1 MDIRKIKP
9 NLLDI
14 LLLITIIFSIT
25 GFILARAEKTS
36 LNKVIEGKEDIGIEI
51 LIPDVFAPEE
61 GKTKIIFKVGEKSA
75 ITIRNR
81 PYTKLTII
89 KAEPKPKYVIVQDL
103 SGSYRT
109 AYDPSRTNVKD
120 FVVTLKDT
128 ALKTKDGY
136 VIGGNKI
143 KIGNQVELEGFDYRL
158 KGKVV
163 NIFQIPKEPEIKEVK
178 EEIELIEEENQV
190 EDLVEDI
197 DDDEGA
203 PKDEAIEEG
212 VKDQETQ
219 ETQEVS
225 ETPASS
231 NIESKETTKE
241 KTLPEAQKSATP

>member
-1 MDIRKIKP
+1 MDTRKIKP

-89 KAEPKPKYVIVQDL
+89 KAEPKPKYVILQDP

-120 FVVTLKDT
+120 FVVTLQDT

-178 EEIELIEEENQV
+178 EEIELIEEENQA

-197 DDDEGA
+197 DEEA

-212 VKDQETQ
+212 SEVQETQ

-225 ETPASS
+225 ETPSSS

-241 KTLPEAQKSATP
+241 KTTPEAHKSATP